1 MFNISYGQNH
11 MEVDAS
17 QSETLN
23 YLSKLPEGY
32 LNDNESEIEADF
44 DKDGLNDLAVVLS
57 DSEGNPHLFIYL
69 SSNFKKDKS
78 YQACEW
84 MLMVHMFSFEKDVL
98 NLISSMG
105 GASALSLNC
114 GVDIKYDST
123 TRKMK
128 IMKFEG
134 DSTPPKLVDF
144 KLN

>member
-1 MFNISYGQNH
+1 
-11 MEVDAS
+11 
-17 QSETLN
+17 
-23 YLSKLPEGY
+23 
-32 LNDNESEIEADF
+32 
-44 DKDGLNDLAVVLS
+44 
-57 DSEGNPHLFIYL
+57 
-69 SSNFKKDKS
+69 
-78 YQACEW
+78 
-84 MLMVHMFSFEKDVL
+84 MVHMFSFEKDVL

-105 GASALSLNC
+105 GASALSLNF